1 MKFGLVNSC
10 ERYKFPSRQKVQP
23 LMGHNPDA
31 HSVIGVF
38 HGSGRLA
45 CDGSSRY
52 TLAEGAMK
60 RLSTKASVP
69 MYRKPSGPWQAHV
82 GVASANT
89 LLGKNAR
96 ITIDPSGITSSS
108 VFAPASTT

>member
-1 MKFGLVNSC
+1 
-10 ERYKFPSRQKVQP
+10 
-23 LMGHNPDA
+23 MGHNPDA

-38 HGSGRLA
+38 QGSGRLA

-52 TLAEGAMK
+52 TLAEGPRK

-82 GVASANT
+82 GVRSAKT
-89 LLGKNAR
+89 VLGKNAR
-96 ITIDPSGITSSS
+96 TLIDPSGITSLRDRKSTRLNSS
-108 VFAPASTT
+108 HSQISYAVFCLKKKK